1 MFVGITNTPRNYAWG
16 SPTAIATLLGREP
29 SGQPEAELWLGAHA
43 GSPAVITH
51 PERVNGAQNLLE
63 WITADP
69 ETALG
74 SALASTAPTDAAGG
88 PETPAEASA
97 APHLPFLLKLLAAAA
112 PLSLQAHPS
121 TERARAG
128 FALENAAGIPVQA
141 GNRNYRDPFHKPE
154 LIFALSENFEALCGF
169 RGLAEIHR
177 IIEELRALDV
187 ATEDP
192 QSGAIDAL
200 EQHLTAPDP
209 LQNTVD
215 WLLRDGRG
223 GDSGEV
229 AWLVERVV
237 ALADHAAFLADG
249 GAVISFA
256 TELATVRE
264 LAAAYPGDPGIVIA
278 LLLNR
283 VTLKRGEALYLPAG
297 NIHAYLS
304 GLGVEIMAASDNVL
318 RGGLTPKHIDID
330 ELLAVLDFVPSPVPR
345 LAPIERAP
353 GVNVYRPGVPDF
365 ELVHIQADAPVPAPK
380 AGSDGVASG
389 GAGSADAAGSLT
401 AAVPM
406 RQVTLHGPAIAL
418 CTAGGFLVAGAGAS
432 VTLKRGESMYVTPDE
447 GTLTFAGAGEVFLAT
462 TGA

>member
-16 SPTAIATLLGREP
+16 SQTAIATLLGREP
-29 SGQPEAELWLGAHA
+29 SGTPEAELWLGAHG
-43 GSPAVITH
+43 GSPAVIID
-51 PERVNGAQNLLE
+51 PAPVNGAATLLE
-63 WITADP
+63 WIAADP

-74 SALASTAPTDAAGG
+74 AAPAGSFAAAPTDAATG
-88 PETPAEASA
+88 PREPAEASA
-97 APHLPFLLKLLAAAA
+97 APHLPFLLKILAAAA
-112 PLSLQAHPS
+112 PLSLQAHP
-121 TERARAG
+121 TPERARAG
-128 FALENAAGIPVQA
+128 FALENAAGIAVDA
-141 GNRNYRDPFHKPE
+141 GDRNYRDPFHKPE

-169 RGLAEIHR
+169 RGLADIHR

-187 ATEDP
+187 ATDDP
-192 QSGAIDAL
+192 QPAALDLL
-200 EQHLTAPDP
+200 EQHLTGADP
-209 LQNTVD
+209 LQDTVD

-256 TELATVRE
+256 RELATVRE

-283 VTLKRGEALYLPAG
+283 VTLRRGEALYLPAG

-330 ELLAVLDFVPSPVPR
+330 ELLAVLDFAPSPVPH
-345 LAPIERAP
+345 LAPIELAP
-353 GVNVYRPGVPDF
+353 GVNVYRPGVPEF
-365 ELVHIQADAPVPAPK
+365 ELVHIQADAPVPVAT
-380 AGSDGVASG
+380 GSGAG
-389 GAGSADAAGSLT
+389 GALT
-401 AAVPM
+401 ASVPM
-406 RQVTLHGPAIAL
+406 RQVALHGPAIAI

-432 VTLKRGESMYVTPDE
+432 VTLKRGESVYLTPDE
-447 GTLTFAGAGEVFLAT
+447 GTVTFAGAGEVFLAT